1 MIFVDTGFLFALFS
15 HNDPDHE
22 RAREVFEAIQT
33 PQLSKL
39 LLTTNHVVFE
49 TIRLTRRRIGH
60 RDAVFMGKLLYSE
73 KMAQIHWVTKE
84 EEKAAFEYLTK
95 YRDKDYSVIDCLSFV
110 IMERKGIKEALA
122 VDSDFTHSFIARP
135 GPPPKR

>member
-15 HNDPDHE
+15 HNDPDHK
-22 RAREVFEAIQT
+22 RAREVFETIKT

-95 YRDKDYSVIDCLSFV
+95 FRDKDYSIIDCLSFV

-122 VDSDFTHSFIARP
+122 VDSDFTHNFIARP
-135 GPPPKR
+135 GPSKR